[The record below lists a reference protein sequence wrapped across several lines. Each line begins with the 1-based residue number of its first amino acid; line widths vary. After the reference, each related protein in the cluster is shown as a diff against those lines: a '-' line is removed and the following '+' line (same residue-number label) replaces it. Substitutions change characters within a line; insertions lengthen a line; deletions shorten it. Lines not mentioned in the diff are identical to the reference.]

1 MTESLLEGDRKYTCC
16 RCREILDL
24 SKDFYKCFS
33 DLYSDTGYM
42 PVCKSCFTKIIDT
55 YTMKYGSQREA
66 MKRAC
71 MAFDIYYNDELFD
84 QVEDDDAFIGKYL
97 RGLNRTQYRKK
108 TFDNSLDEG
117 ATIAGVMYDK
127 KARNLRDKIL
137 AAEEAEKDKES
148 SIDPA
153 DIKKWGAGFAKEDYA
168 EMNRHYALLKAANP
182 RADGNQE
189 NYIMD
194 CCQIKMHQLK
204 ASREGRLDDFQ
215 KMTDLYTKTYKSGNL
230 KSIGDTVADEF
241 VYGVTVDTIEQ
252 TTPAEYYKNKSLHKD
267 FDGIGDYFQRMIVRP
282 VRNIILGT
290 KEKDYEFYVKDEDE
304 QVIDSGDAD
313 E

>member
-1 MTESLLEGDRKYTCC
+1 MPESLLEGDGKYTCC
-16 RCREILDL
+16 RCRETLDL

-117 ATIAGVMYDK
+117 VTIAGVMYDK

-137 AAEEAEKDKES
+137 AAENEEKEKEAAL
-148 SIDPA
+148 DPA
-153 DIKKWGAGFAKEDYA
+153 DIKKWGAGFAKEDYE

-194 CCQIKMHQLK
+194 CCRIKMHQLK
-204 ASREGRLDDFQ
+204 ASREGSLDAFQ
-215 KMTDLYTKTYKSGNL
+215 KMTELYTKSYNAGKL
-230 KSIGDTVADEF
+230 KSVGDGAVAEDFTV
-241 VYGVTVDTIEQ
+241 GVTAETIEKY
-252 TTPAEYYKNKSLHKD
+252 TPAEYYKNKELYRD
-267 FDGIGDYFQRMIVRP
+267 FDNIGEYAERHIFRP
-282 VRNIILGT
+282 LKNIIFGT
-290 KEKDYEFYVKDEDE
+290 RDKDYEFYVKDDDDGGG
-304 QVIDSGDAD
+304 VNG
-313 E
+313 

>member
-1 MTESLLEGDRKYTCC
+1 MPESLLEGDGKYTCC

-42 PVCKSCFTKIIDT
+42 PVCKSCFTKIIDA

-117 ATIAGVMYDK
+117 TTIAGVLYDK

-137 AAEEAEKDKES
+137 AAEEAEKEKES

-153 DIKKWGAGFAKEDYA
+153 DIKKWGAGFAKEDYD
-168 EMNRHYALLKAANP
+168 EMNRHYTLLKAANP

-194 CCQIKMHQLK
+194 CCRIKMHQLK

-215 KMTDLYTKTYKSGNL
+215 KMTDLYTKTYKAGNL
-230 KSIGDTVADEF
+230 KSVGDGAVAEDF
-241 VYGVTVDTIEQ
+241 TIGVTAETIEKF
-252 TTPAEYYKNKSLHKD
+252 TPAEYYKNKELYRD
-267 FDGIGDYFQRMIVRP
+267 FDNIGEYARRHIFIPLKNIV
-282 VRNIILGT
+282 LGT
-290 KEKDYEFYVKDEDE
+290 RDEDPEYSIHDDETAGDDYE
-304 QVIDSGDAD
+304 
-313 E
+313 